1 VEHVR
6 QVVRA
11 GEAERRVVPEGHV
24 DMLDRLAQHAGKLR
38 GHLRT
43 AQVLAGDAHPLAD
56 RRLAL
61 AEQAQSQG
69 PMSAA
74 AMPGSF
80 FSPIARAGSS

>member
-1 VEHVR
+1 
-6 QVVRA
+6 
-11 GEAERRVVPEGHV
+11 
-24 DMLDRLAQHAGKLR
+24 
-38 GHLRT
+38 
-43 AQVLAGDAHPLAD
+43 VLAGDAHPLAD